1 MKKIE
6 AIIRPMKLNVL
17 RDNLINIGIT
27 GMTISEVKGFG
38 KQKGHTEIFRGA
50 QYQVNFLPK
59 LRMELFVSDEIVDK
73 VVETIIETAK
83 TGEVG
88 DGKIFILPC
97 EGVTKIRTGESGAG
111 AL

>member
-1 MKKIE
+1 VKKIE

-17 RDNLINIGIT
+17 RDSLLNIGIT

-50 QYQVNFLPK
+50 QYQINFLPK
-59 LRMELFVSDEIVDK
+59 LKMELYVKDEIVDK
-73 VVETIIETAK
+73 VIETIIETSR

-88 DGKIFILPC
+88 DGKIFVIDF
-97 EGVTKIRTGESGAG
+97 ESVTKIRTGETGED

>member
-17 RDNLINIGIT
+17 RDNLINIGIS

-59 LRMELFVSDEIVDK
+59 LKMELYVKDELVDK
-73 VVETIIETAK
+73 VIETIVETAR

-88 DGKIFILPC
+88 DGKIFVTPI
-97 EGVTKIRTGESGAG
+97 ETVTKIRTGENGEE